1 MSAAHVTLNAFSA
14 LELEDHLAR
23 SDKGVK
29 RPPSNLNLI
38 TASLQLEL
46 EFLLLKVNF
55 YCAR

>member
-1 MSAAHVTLNAFSA
+1 VSAAHVTLYAFSA

-46 EFLLLKVNF
+46 EFLSLKVNF